1 MLKRLLIQNMAE
13 MNMTWRIL
21 KKLSCSLNY
30 EGTFEKGRNYD
41 RIYVNLTQRF

>member
-1 MLKRLLIQNMAE
+1 MM
-13 MNMTWRIL
+13 

-30 EGTFEKGRNYD
+30 EGTFEKGRNYE